1 MGSSPFGD
9 GKMIKYEKLPADILS
24 RIPDVKRILME
35 DRNIVFAYLF
45 GGLTKGE
52 VKPFSD
58 VDLAVYIREK
68 DQLVEYKLRLFDKMT
83 QALGTSELDLIILNN
98 APVSLTGRILQTRQV
113 LVDKDPP
120 FRHAYESL
128 ILREFFDFK
137 MKETLLLSR
146 RYGTGR

>member
-24 RIPDVKRILME
+24 RIPDVKHILME
-35 DRNIVFAYLF
+35 DTNIVFAYLF
-45 GGLTKGE
+45 GGLTKSE

-68 DQLVEYKLRLFDKMT
+68 DQLAEYKLRLFDKMT
-83 QALGTSELDLIILNN
+83 QALGTSELDLIILNS
-98 APVSLTGRILQTRQV
+98 APISLTGRILQTRQV
-113 LVDKDPP
+113 LVDKEPSL
-120 FRHAYESL
+120 RHAYESL

-137 MKETLLLSR
+137 MKEDLLLSR